1 MFNSIL
7 ISDKSEPN
15 AGSVLDIG
23 MLLESMLFYTSTR
36 LVLNGTRLENL
47 FQALG
52 VEQLIALVD
61 EQHLKLVFSESMTGI
76 CTTTSKLGVQ
86 VHTPVLVSSPQ
97 HTFEEEVRKLT
108 NALPEPQSKRKGI
121 AKWLESNVT
130 VTRHDAILCEGAR
143 KSLLDQSYLK
153 RSVPAMIES
162 LVPDDSGL
170 EGIEFFAES
179 LENGGFLI
187 HTNLDFRAINA
198 AHHQHAP
205 ESRTEKIGPAW
216 LLTRLF
222 SIESDLYFSSRYF
235 CELASDPLRARLMAE
250 RMEYLAHLSSKSRSQ
265 ITRFQDFV
273 FDDAKNIREAINCQ
287 RIDVSKVVA
296 VIRNSTRFKEWL
308 VNKEGDQDLIKE
320 YYKAV
325 TTDTFIDKLPGK
337 TARWAIFTC
346 LGLAADVVATGGLGF
361 VAGTALGALDTFYI
375 DKLIKGWK
383 PNQFIETDFKRLG
396 Q

>member
-1 MFNSIL
+1 
-7 ISDKSEPN
+7 
-15 AGSVLDIG
+15 
-23 MLLESMLFYTSTR
+23 
-36 LVLNGTRLENL
+36 
-47 FQALG
+47 
-52 VEQLIALVD
+52 
-61 EQHLKLVFSESMTGI
+61 
-76 CTTTSKLGVQ
+76 
-86 VHTPVLVSSPQ
+86 
-97 HTFEEEVRKLT
+97 
-108 NALPEPQSKRKGI
+108 
-121 AKWLESNVT
+121 
-130 VTRHDAILCEGAR
+130 
-143 KSLLDQSYLK
+143 
-153 RSVPAMIES
+153 
-162 LVPDDSGL
+162 
-170 EGIEFFAES
+170 
-179 LENGGFLI
+179 
-187 HTNLDFRAINA
+187 
-198 AHHQHAP
+198 
-205 ESRTEKIGPAW
+205 
-216 LLTRLF
+216 
-222 SIESDLYFSSRYF
+222 
-235 CELASDPLRARLMAE
+235 
-250 RMEYLAHLSSKSRSQ
+250 LSSKSRSQ